1 MIGITQHNKR
11 ICVVL
16 VIDDLEYGGA
26 QRQVVEL
33 ANNMDQDRFDVH
45 VCTLSDYVPLGKQL
59 RNSKDKLHTIVKK
72 NKIDATVV
80 PRLARLLK
88 SLNADIVHSYL
99 FAATIA
105 S

>member
-1 MIGITQHNKR
+1 MKVTRKR

-33 ANNMDQDRFDVH
+33 ANNMDSECFDVH
-45 VCTLSDYVPLGKQL
+45 VCALSDYVPLGEQL
-59 RNSKDKLHTIVKK
+59 KDSGQRLHTVTRK
-72 NKIDATVV
+72 NKFDFTVV

-88 SLNADIVHSYL
+88 SLKPAPRKKWVLRLPCGSML
-99 FAATIA
+99 R
-105 S
+105 